1 MVFLVPACRSASF
14 FPFLSAMSFSRSSS
28 NTSADA
34 VPAQIGI
41 PDVYRLMIRLL
52 VAVPMFFY
60 QAKLQTAQAWIY
72 LWDQKVWP
80 LLEAM
85 KEMNLPQP
93 TVTATVLIFVML
105 FAPIGILIG
114 FLTRVNAVLLML
126 ATAYFFLSGLPL
138 SDYLSGQTYVLYLG
152 LCAVLVLC
160 GPGAF
165 SMDAAFGFLRRRRR
179 QRKNSTL

>member
-1 MVFLVPACRSASF
+1 
-14 FPFLSAMSFSRSSS
+14 MSFSRSSS
-28 NTSADA
+28 NQDTD
-34 VPAQIGI
+34 PAPALIGI
-41 PDVYRLMIRLL
+41 PDVYRLLIRLL

-72 LWDQKVWP
+72 LWDQKEWP

-93 TVTATVLIFVML
+93 TVTATALIFVML
-105 FAPIGILIG
+105 FSPIAILVG
-114 FLTRVNAVLLML
+114 FLTRVNAVLLLL
-126 ATAYFFLSGLPL
+126 ATAYFFVSGLPL
-138 SDYLSGQTYVLYLG
+138 SDFLSGQTYVLYLG
-152 LCAVLVLC
+152 LCAVMVLC

-165 SMDAAFGFLRRRRR
+165 SMDAAFGFLRRRRK